1 MQEHGFCLTHIFPS
15 KDTIDDYVLSRENTV
30 QRKSVFWHMLRIYF
44 PFANTLKYN
53 IAAGILKGIYNRDCM
68 EVNR

>member
-1 MQEHGFCLTHIFPS
+1 
-15 KDTIDDYVLSRENTV
+15 
-30 QRKSVFWHMLRIYF
+30 MLRIYF